1 MALYLTNSIAATHA
15 WTGVVAVEISAGHVC
30 RTIRVD
36 DTFRLALHVRVA
48 LVFRGAGTDAVIAD
62 LSGYGATAARV
73 GVARVGYDGFS

>member
-1 MALYLTNSIAATHA
+1 MALHLTNSIAATHA
-15 WTGVVAVEISAGHVC
+15 WTGVVAVEISAGHVR
-30 RTIRVD
+30 RTIWVD